1 MFWGCFSYDHKGPYH
16 IWRPETKQERKLA
29 DADLKKMNEELE
41 PLCQAE
47 WEITNPMSRLRLD
60 RRNPGRIPKWKWT
73 KANGKLTRGNGK
85 GIDWYRY
92 QKQVLFPKLIP
103 FARRCGAD
111 FQVQEDN
118 APAHIHRANA
128 TLMNVMEVLRLLWC
142 PNSPDLNMIEPTW
155 FYLKRQTT
163 KNGAPQS
170 RQAAE
175 KAWRKAWRELPQ
187 SKIRQWVERI
197 MHHIKEV
204 IRCEGGN
211 EYKEGR
217 PNWMKSRVVTR
228 MVETLEEEE
237 GFGSESTDLD
247 LWEDSGLDSDDEEME
262 LVREPVFV
270 DEEEVRAPLWEPE
283 PEPEPEQELRA
294 TQQVVVAAERPLRR
308 SGRRKN

>member
-1 MFWGCFSYDHKGPYH
+1 
-16 IWRPETKQERKLA
+16 
-29 DADLKKMNEELE
+29 
-41 PLCQAE
+41 
-47 WEITNPMSRLRLD
+47 
-60 RRNPGRIPKWKWT
+60 
-73 KANGKLTRGNGK
+73 
-85 GIDWYRY
+85 
-92 QKQVLFPKLIP
+92 
-103 FARRCGAD
+103 
-111 FQVQEDN
+111 
-118 APAHIHRANA
+118 
-128 TLMNVMEVLRLLWC
+128 
-142 PNSPDLNMIEPTW
+142 
-155 FYLKRQTT
+155 
-163 KNGAPQS
+163 
-170 RQAAE
+170 
-175 KAWRKAWRELPQ
+175 
-187 SKIRQWVERI
+187 